1 MSGMNPMAEVLHC
14 VSKMFTHLACYN
26 FDIHKP
32 VLGRRVTGKI
42 SNKTMFYFSPHL
54 TSACALP
61 GETGNQKIE
70 SFRFNAAS
78 SFANRVSR

>member
-32 VLGRRVTGKI
+32 VLGRRVTAEI
-42 SNKTMFYFSPHL
+42 SNKTMLVHYL
-54 TSACALP
+54 VKQ
-61 GETGNQKIE
+61 ETRK
-70 SFRFNAAS
+70 
-78 SFANRVSR
+78 